1 MDRSVS
7 NRTPNLSKADPA
19 LQDRIIAGHVA
30 ILGQV
35 EYFRNNFGTAQ
46 SRWKA
51 DGTRVTE
58 VDENISELLF
68 ETLAQDFPQDDFCSE
83 ESAHTPE
90 PVSLHAEFA
99 WVLDP
104 VDGTNNYAVGV
115 PECGISLGLLRHGM
129 PIYGFIYDYG
139 RDNLLQGGRNF
150 GSIEGASE
158 VRSSSELVNEKL
170 TFCMHFPIPKEELE
184 ALSEALQTWRIRCP
198 GSAAV
203 GLANVATGRLDGCLE
218 YRSKP
223 WDCAAGYP
231 ICEGSGASFHFLR
244 EPVFPLKKFSPSMGP
259 CPFRVGS
266 DLFHREVLAAL
277 GQRRANGLKS
287 T

>member
-1 MDRSVS
+1 MDRSLA
-7 NRTPNLSKADPA
+7 NQTPDISQADSP
-19 LQDRIIAGHVA
+19 LQERILAGHSAV
-30 ILGQV
+30 LSQV
-35 EYFRNNFGTAQ
+35 DYFRENFGTAN
-46 SRWKA
+46 SRWKG

-58 VDENISELLF
+58 VDETISRELFAELS
-68 ETLAQDFPQDDFCSE
+68 EAFPADDYCSE
-83 ESAHTPE
+83 ESAETPE
-90 PVSLHAEFA
+90 PIPLTGEFA

-129 PIYGFIYDYG
+129 PVYGFIYDYG
-139 RDNLLQGGRNF
+139 RDNLLQGGKDF
-150 GSIEGASE
+150 GSIEGTTPVQASTD
-158 VRSSSELVNEKL
+158 LVNEKL
-170 TFCMHFPIPKEELE
+170 TFCMHFPIPTKELD
-184 ALSEALQTWRIRCP
+184 ALREVLQEWRIRCP

-203 GLANVATGRLDGCLE
+203 GLSNVATGRLDGCLE

-231 ICEGSGASFHFLR
+231 ICEGAGASFHFLY
-244 EPVFPLKKFSPSMGP
+244 EPAFPLVKFSPSMGA

-266 DLFHREVLAAL
+266 DLFHWEVCQAL
-277 GQRRANGLKS
+277 GIA